1 MAEHGEQVGD
11 EGQGIPS
18 CPVSICPVGMML
30 TLAGRA
36 RPEVVEHLLNAG
48 RELML
53 AATAFLNAR
62 AQAVSESPRLERIDV
77 D

>member
-1 MAEHGEQVGD
+1 MAETQETAGD
-11 EGQGIPS
+11 EGRDIPS
-18 CPVSICPVGMML
+18 CPVAICPVGMML
-30 TLAGRA
+30 TLAGQA

-48 RELML
+48 RELIL

-62 AQAVSESPRLERIDV
+62 AGAVAESPRLERIEV

>member
-1 MAEHGEQVGD
+1 MADEKETARDDGE
-11 EGQGIPS
+11 GIRS

-30 TLAGRA
+30 TLTGQA

-62 AQAVSESPRLERIDV
+62 AQAVSESPRLERIDI

>member
-1 MAEHGEQVGD
+1 MAEEKETARD
-11 EGQGIPS
+11 DGQGIPS

-30 TLAGRA
+30 TLGGQA

-48 RELML
+48 RELMM

-62 AQAVSESPRLERIDV
+62 AEAVSENPRLERIDV

>member
-1 MAEHGEQVGD
+1 MAEKKETARD

-30 TLAGRA
+30 TFAGQA

-48 RELML
+48 RELMM
-53 AATAFLNAR
+53 AATVFLNAR
-62 AQAVSESPRLERIDV
+62 TQAVSESPRLERIDV